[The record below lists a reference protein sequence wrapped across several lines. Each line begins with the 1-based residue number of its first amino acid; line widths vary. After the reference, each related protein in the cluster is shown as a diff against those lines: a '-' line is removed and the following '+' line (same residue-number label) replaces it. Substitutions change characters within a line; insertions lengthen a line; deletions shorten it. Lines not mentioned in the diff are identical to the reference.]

1 MLVLSDE
8 EGGGGGGLRGGG
20 SRWWGGGCDP
30 EDREG
35 TIVTQAYET
44 SCTKTKF

>member
-8 EGGGGGGLRGGG
+8 EGGGGRGGG
-20 SRWWGGGCDP
+20 GGGGGGCDP

-35 TIVTQAYET
+35 TFVTQACET
-44 SCTKTKF
+44 SCTETKF

>member
-8 EGGGGGGLRGGG
+8 EGRGEVEGGGGGG
-20 SRWWGGGCDP
+20 DP

-35 TIVTQAYET
+35 TIVTQACET
-44 SCTKTKF
+44 SCTETKF